1 MRNYALNKNG
11 VVENVVIWDEN
22 GNIFD
27 DYTVVNLEGLTA
39 GIGWTY
45 DGEKFSAPPEP
56 EPTHDELVQKAE
68 ILKQALISDAN
79 NYIDSNQW
87 PSKLA
92 LGRLSD
98 VDKQSF
104 NEWLDYLDALGAV
117 DISAAPD
124 VNWPS
129 RPEK

>member
-1 MRNYALNKNG
+1 MRNYALIKNG

-22 GNIFD
+22 GDIFD

-98 VDKQSF
+98 ADKQLF
-104 NEWLDYLDALGAV
+104 NEWLDYLDALESV
-117 DISAAPD
+117 DPSKAPEI
-124 VNWPS
+124 VWPVS
-129 RPEK
+129 PE

>member
-1 MRNYALNKNG
+1 
-11 VVENVVIWDEN
+11 
-22 GNIFD
+22 
-27 DYTVVNLEGLTA
+27 VVNLEGLTA

-68 ILKQALISDAN
+68 IHKQALISDAN

-92 LGRLSD
+92 L
-98 VDKQSF
+98 
-104 NEWLDYLDALGAV
+104 DACRMQ
-117 DISAAPD
+117 ISSHLM
-124 VNWPS
+124 NGLIILMRWT
-129 RPEK
+129 R

>member
-1 MRNYALNKNG
+1 MRNYALIKNG

-104 NEWLDYLDALGAV
+104 NEWLDYLDALDAV

>member
-1 MRNYALNKNG
+1 MQNYALIKNG

-98 VDKQSF
+98 ADKQLF
-104 NEWLDYLDALGAV
+104 NEWLDYLDALESV
-117 DISAAPD
+117 DPSKAPEI
-124 VNWPS
+124 VWPVS
-129 RPEK
+129 PE

>member
-1 MRNYALNKNG
+1 MRNYALIKNG

-104 NEWLDYLDALGAV
+104 NEWLDYLDALEAV

>member
-1 MRNYALNKNG
+1 MQNYALIKNG
-11 VVENVVIWDEN
+11 VVQNVVIWDEH
-22 GNIFD
+22 GDIFD
-27 DYTVVNLEGLTA
+27 DYTVVNLEGLLA
-39 GIGWTY
+39 GIGWAY
-45 DGEKFSAPPEP
+45 DGEKFTAPPEP
-56 EPTHDELVQKAE
+56 EPTHDELVQQAE
-68 ILKQALISDAN
+68 IHKQELISDAN

-98 VDKQSF
+98 ADKQSF
-104 NEWLDYLDALGAV
+104 NEWLDYLDALDAV
-117 DISAAPD
+117 DISAASD

>member
-1 MRNYALNKNG
+1 MQNYALIKNG
-11 VVENVVIWDEN
+11 VVENVVIWDEH
-22 GNIFD
+22 GDIFD
-27 DYTVVNLEGLTA
+27 DYTVVNLEGLIA
-39 GIGWTY
+39 GIGWAY
-45 DGEKFSAPPEP
+45 DGEKFTAPPEP
-56 EPTHDELVQKAE
+56 EPTHDELVQKDE
-68 ILKQALISDAN
+68 IHKQASISDAN

-98 VDKQSF
+98 ADKQSF
-104 NEWLDYLDALGAV
+104 NEWLDYLDALDAV